1 MARKKIAVPGNPIVS
16 MLKDERNR
24 SERMMNAFEAEIEKL
39 PRGSLQKKKRGNK
52 EYFYLSYR
60 SEEGKVVSRYVRM
73 EDVERCRS
81 EIKRRE
87 HLKKNVKT
95 IQYGI
100 SVLDKALKGE

>member
-52 EYFYLSYR
+52 E
-60 SEEGKVVSRYVRM
+60 
-73 EDVERCRS
+73 
-81 EIKRRE
+81 
-87 HLKKNVKT
+87 
-95 IQYGI
+95 
-100 SVLDKALKGE
+100 